1 MHDEIVERCATPGID
16 DGNHATGSEAI
27 DGPGD
32 GSSEPDYVITGALTL
47 ELRAERSGI
56 LVGRTYT
63 VSVECGDGSGNT
75 TTRSVD
81 VTV

>member
-1 MHDEIVERCATPGID
+1 MSDICDAGASCHITTVTS
-16 DGNHATGSEAI
+16 NEAI